1 MTESRPRRVAQSG
14 RCSFVVVTL
23 LVLILNGA
31 RLQAAGEVADRVL
44 ARLNEDVIL
53 ASDLREVLR
62 EKGMEG
68 GGDPVAVAS
77 TEHVRALLDR
87 TLLLQAAKKMGGSVP
102 DAEILDQV
110 ESMVARIRSQYPS
123 ETEFRRE
130 VIAQYGSVEAFKRE
144 LQKKATLDWKIGRA
158 IHSRFTITD
167 ADVARF
173 EAECRAKGRIPESY
187 HLRRL
192 GVPVDSETSRGR
204 QQALAQ
210 VKQILDDATARGL
223 GFAETVRRFT
233 LVPGERETAG
243 DLGFIPAEQLAPDVR
258 RAVQKLEPGQVTEPI
273 LAGNYASIF
282 YLEAKRGPRSTLYE
296 QRFLETRDKLLG
308 ELRKKARLQVFDP
321 RLARKIPK
329 EYAECVEPTVL
340 AATSLATG
348 ARVVEGQNEDG
359 ASTNPA
365 ASESPSPTPSRA
377 FPAKLFSRFQ
387 RN

>member
-173 EAECRAKGRIPESY
+173 EAESRAKGKTPESY

-223 GFAETVRRFT
+223 
-233 LVPGERETAG
+233 
-243 DLGFIPAEQLAPDVR
+243 
-258 RAVQKLEPGQVTEPI
+258 
-273 LAGNYASIF
+273 
-282 YLEAKRGPRSTLYE
+282 
-296 QRFLETRDKLLG
+296 
-308 ELRKKARLQVFDP
+308 
-321 RLARKIPK
+321 
-329 EYAECVEPTVL
+329 
-340 AATSLATG
+340 
-348 ARVVEGQNEDG
+348 
-359 ASTNPA
+359 
-365 ASESPSPTPSRA
+365 
-377 FPAKLFSRFQ
+377 
-387 RN
+387 